1 MFTIVMYFVALAP
14 PVLLL
19 IYGVYRL
26 LRWVETKP
34 WGRRLN
40 RALGLALVVLVAA
53 LLIAR
58 PKISFPDV
66 HHMFL
71 YSAVLL

>member
-14 PVLLL
+14 PALLL

-26 LRWVETKP
+26 LRWVEAKP

-40 RALGLALVVLVAA
+40 RALGLALVVLVTTV
-53 LLIAR
+53 LIVH
-58 PKISFPDV
+58 PKISFPNV
-66 HHMFL
+66 HHLFL

>member
-58 PKISFPDV
+58 PKISLPDV